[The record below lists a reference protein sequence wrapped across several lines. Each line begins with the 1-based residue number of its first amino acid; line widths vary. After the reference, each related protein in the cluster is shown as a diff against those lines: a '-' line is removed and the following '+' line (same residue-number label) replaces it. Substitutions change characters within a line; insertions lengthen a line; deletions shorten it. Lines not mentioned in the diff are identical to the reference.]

1 MRVCVCVC
9 VCFDGGFRVGVTWV
23 SVQLI
28 KQGKNISDKYE
39 GTGCFGHVDLWV
51 SSLIHS
57 LGPCNFQHEI
67 LLSIKIILSISFVSI
82 RAQLHSIPF
91 DFIDLQKMLR
101 ILAIVYFTL
110 ALAATSAGTTFT

>member
-1 MRVCVCVC
+1 MGECPVDQAGQNIYPKSMTELEVL
-9 VCFDGGFRVGVTWV
+9 VTW
-23 SVQLI
+23 
-28 KQGKNISDKYE
+28 
-39 GTGCFGHVDLWV
+39 TFG

-91 DFIDLQKMLR
+91 DFIDLQRMLR
-101 ILAIVYFTL
+101 ILAIV
-110 ALAATSAGTTFT
+110 